1 MVDDVSGV
9 GASKPQQAN
18 PAVKSND
25 SAPQS
30 ARVADTSTPSTPIT
44 PPPAVEV
51 ELSKEV
57 QRSEERAQ
65 FDEVKVRALKEQI
78 EKGVYPIDPQKMAE
92 KFADLEQL
100 L

>member
-1 MVDDVSGV
+1 MVDDVSRV

-18 PAVKSND
+18 QAVKPND

-30 ARVADTSTPSTPIT
+30 PRVADTST

>member
-1 MVDDVSGV
+1 MVDDISRV
-9 GASKPQQAN
+9 GASKPQQA
-18 PAVKSND
+18 VKPNED
-25 SAPQS
+25 APQNP
-30 ARVADTSTPSTPIT
+30 RVADTTANTRPPS
-44 PPPAVEV
+44 VEV

-57 QRSEERAQ
+57 QQSEERAQ

>member
-1 MVDDVSGV
+1 MVDNVSGV
-9 GASKPQQAN
+9 GASKSQQSSQT
-18 PAVKSND
+18 VKPNEG
-25 SAPQS
+25 APQS
-30 ARVADTSTPSTPIT
+30 PRAADASTQSTPRPS
-44 PPPAVEV
+44 VEV

>member
-1 MVDDVSGV
+1 MVDDVRGV

-18 PAVKSND
+18 QAVKPND

-30 ARVADTSTPSTPIT
+30 PQVADTSTPST

>member
-18 PAVKSND
+18 QAVKSND

-30 ARVADTSTPSTPIT
+30 PRVADTSTQSTASTPR
-44 PPPAVEV
+44 PAVEV

>member
-18 PAVKSND
+18 QAVKPND

-30 ARVADTSTPSTPIT
+30 PRVADTST

>member
-1 MVDDVSGV
+1 MVDDISRV

-18 PAVKSND
+18 QTVRPND
-25 SAPQS
+25 NSPQNPLGAAS
-30 ARVADTSTPSTPIT
+30 STSSTPTPS
-44 PPPAVEV
+44 VEV
-51 ELSKEV
+51 ELSKEM
-57 QRSEERAQ
+57 QRSEGRAQ
-65 FDEVKVRALKEQI
+65 FDEVKVKELKEQI

>member
-18 PAVKSND
+18 QAVKSND

-30 ARVADTSTPSTPIT
+30 PRVADTSTPSTPST

>member
-1 MVDDVSGV
+1 MVDDVSRV
-9 GASKPQQAN
+9 GGSKPQQAN
-18 PAVKSND
+18 QTVKPND
-25 SAPQS
+25 SASLSPRVGDTNTQS
-30 ARVADTSTPSTPIT
+30 TAA
-44 PPPAVEV
+44 PAVEV

-65 FDEVKVRALKEQI
+65 FDEAKVRALKEQI

>member
-1 MVDDVSGV
+1 MVDDVSRVGV
-9 GASKPQQAN
+9 SKPQQAN
-18 PAVKSND
+18 QAVKSND

-30 ARVADTSTPSTPIT
+30 PQVANTST

-57 QRSEERAQ
+57 QRTEERAQ

>member
-18 PAVKSND
+18 QAVKSND
-25 SAPQS
+25 SASQS
-30 ARVADTSTPSTPIT
+30 PRVADTYTSSTPSTPS
-44 PPPAVEV
+44 PAVEV

>member
-1 MVDDVSGV
+1 MVDDISRV

-18 PAVKSND
+18 QAVKPND

-30 ARVADTSTPSTPIT
+30 PQVADTRTPSN